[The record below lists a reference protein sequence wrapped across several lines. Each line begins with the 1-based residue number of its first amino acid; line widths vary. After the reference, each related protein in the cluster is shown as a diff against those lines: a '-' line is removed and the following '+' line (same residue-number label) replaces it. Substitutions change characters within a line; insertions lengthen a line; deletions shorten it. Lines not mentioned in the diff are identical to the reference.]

1 MPSVTVHPRR
11 RPAEDASPSV
21 TSSLIDSFQNMSLR
35 KGETFHNPTTSE
47 QKNDLWDPLEMNKKT
62 PSMPGRST
70 TCPKSLED
78 LLIGAGERRAADLLA
93 RVDKA
98 IETQSKLALGAA
110 LNDPEVLPVPSF
122 MVEQTDAARPRPH
135 RHSHSSDSGMG
146 SSVADSDVDAKSSTT
161 DNAASPTKSTHSF
174 STISDATERRGL
186 SKYAAEQIHKYIVQ
200 PILQEAALKDFHP
213 LIEGV
218 PVRIGN
224 KEIKNLRDLEKTL
237 IFLAPDH
244 ARSPSKYLQFC
255 ERTIR
260 VLHTTVT
267 TLHESDQRAPTD
279 RPYTQGYFFDLVEQV
294 CLDDSMRLEK
304 MRNIDPFMQIRR
316 YATILAA
323 TREKQ
328 AKGEKTD
335 AMDYTEGESVSL
347 HGGMSHTGQPAEL
360 VRHTKDGRAISLAT
374 GAEIDES
381 SVAASMKRPMLD
393 VDNDDVAR
401 SMARR
406 KKGAKPEIHECSV
419 PGCDKEFKRPC
430 DLTKHLKTHER
441 PWKCPDEGC
450 KYHTLGWPT
459 EKECDRHVNDKHS
472 AAPPLYKCL
481 FDNCP
486 YTSKRES
493 NCKQH
498 MEKAHGWQY
507 VRSKNNG
514 KGKAISGVRLPN
526 GSVSASPG
534 SAMLTPLTPILPS
547 PSTHSLSSSAASRHD
562 SIAPPPGVAGP
573 SNYDAP
579 ALIQPSSDFA
589 GHFNMDFDFNFNDM
603 TSTWPTPAMSDDH
616 HASSASSTSGLQFDG
631 ASSGYEDNL
640 SPQQLALE
648 DFHWDNFN
656 LGCLQ
661 QPSPPSANPNLQHLS
676 VDSGFSSAGSMM
688 HPSPG
693 TTAPLDQTF
702 SNTMYSGN
710 NGGGM
715 EMNFDDVMTANAGP
729 SQDFTLFGNTAMSA
743 NGGYQHYSDSTAGA
757 GAGAGGEMM
766 PSLPFNEGS
775 SWGTLNF
782 AAHDDPL
789 KELFPSL

>member
-62 PSMPGRST
+62 PSMPVRST

-110 LNDPEVLPVPSF
+110 LNDPEVLPVPNF
-122 MVEQTDAARPRPH
+122 MVEQTDAQRGDQISRPRPH

-161 DNAASPTKSTHSF
+161 DNFASPFQSTYSL

-186 SKYAAEQIHKYIVQ
+186 SKYAAEQIHKYIIK
-200 PILQEAALKDFHP
+200 PILHEAALKDFHP

-218 PVRIGN
+218 PERIGN

-279 RPYTQGYFFDLVEQV
+279 RPYTQGYFFDLVEQ
-294 CLDDSMRLEK
+294 
-304 MRNIDPFMQIRR
+304 IRR

-328 AKGEKTD
+328 AKGEKMD

-360 VRHTKDGRAISLAT
+360 VRHTKDGKTISLAT

-401 SMARR
+401 SMAR
-406 KKGAKPEIHECSV
+406 
-419 PGCDKEFKRPC
+419 
-430 DLTKHLKTHER
+430 
-441 PWKCPDEGC
+441 
-450 KYHTLGWPT
+450 
-459 EKECDRHVNDKHS
+459 
-472 AAPPLYKCL
+472 
-481 FDNCP
+481 
-486 YTSKRES
+486 
-493 NCKQH
+493 
-498 MEKAHGWQY
+498 
-507 VRSKNNG
+507 
-514 KGKAISGVRLPN
+514 
-526 GSVSASPG
+526 
-534 SAMLTPLTPILPS
+534 
-547 PSTHSLSSSAASRHD
+547 
-562 SIAPPPGVAGP
+562 
-573 SNYDAP
+573 
-579 ALIQPSSDFA
+579 
-589 GHFNMDFDFNFNDM
+589 
-603 TSTWPTPAMSDDH
+603 
-616 HASSASSTSGLQFDG
+616 
-631 ASSGYEDNL
+631 
-640 SPQQLALE
+640 
-648 DFHWDNFN
+648 
-656 LGCLQ
+656 
-661 QPSPPSANPNLQHLS
+661 
-676 VDSGFSSAGSMM
+676 
-688 HPSPG
+688 
-693 TTAPLDQTF
+693 
-702 SNTMYSGN
+702 
-710 NGGGM
+710 
-715 EMNFDDVMTANAGP
+715 
-729 SQDFTLFGNTAMSA
+729 
-743 NGGYQHYSDSTAGA
+743 
-757 GAGAGGEMM
+757 
-766 PSLPFNEGS
+766 
-775 SWGTLNF
+775 
-782 AAHDDPL
+782 
-789 KELFPSL
+789 

>member
-1 MPSVTVHPRR
+1 
-11 RPAEDASPSV
+11 
-21 TSSLIDSFQNMSLR
+21 
-35 KGETFHNPTTSE
+35 G
-47 QKNDLWDPLEMNKKT
+47 KT
-62 PSMPGRST
+62 
-70 TCPKSLED
+70 
-78 LLIGAGERRAADLLA
+78 
-93 RVDKA
+93 
-98 IETQSKLALGAA
+98 
-110 LNDPEVLPVPSF
+110 
-122 MVEQTDAARPRPH
+122 
-135 RHSHSSDSGMG
+135 
-146 SSVADSDVDAKSSTT
+146 
-161 DNAASPTKSTHSF
+161 
-174 STISDATERRGL
+174 
-186 SKYAAEQIHKYIVQ
+186 
-200 PILQEAALKDFHP
+200 
-213 LIEGV
+213 
-218 PVRIGN
+218 
-224 KEIKNLRDLEKTL
+224 
-237 IFLAPDH
+237 
-244 ARSPSKYLQFC
+244 
-255 ERTIR
+255 
-260 VLHTTVT
+260 
-267 TLHESDQRAPTD
+267 
-279 RPYTQGYFFDLVEQV
+279 
-294 CLDDSMRLEK
+294 
-304 MRNIDPFMQIRR
+304 
-316 YATILAA
+316 
-323 TREKQ
+323 
-328 AKGEKTD
+328 
-335 AMDYTEGESVSL
+335 
-347 HGGMSHTGQPAEL
+347 
-360 VRHTKDGRAISLAT
+360 ISLAT

-562 SIAPPPGVAGP
+562 SLAPPPGVAGP

-579 ALIQPSSDFA
+579 ALIQPSPDFA

-616 HASSASSTSGLQFDG
+616 HASSASSTSGLHFDG

-676 VDSGFSSAGSMM
+676 VDSGFSSAGSMLQQT
-688 HPSPG
+688 SPG
-693 TTAPLDQTF
+693 TTAPPLDQTF
-702 SNTMYSGN
+702 SNTMYSGGN
-710 NGGGM
+710 NGAGV

-729 SQDFTLFGNTAMSA
+729 SQDFTLFGSTAMSA
-743 NGGYQHYSDSTAGA
+743 NGGYQHYGDNAGGAGSAGA
-757 GAGAGGEMM
+757 TGGEMM

>member
-1 MPSVTVHPRR
+1 MPSVTIHPRR

-161 DNAASPTKSTHSF
+161 DNAASPSPKSTHSL
-174 STISDATERRGL
+174 STISDTTERRGL
-186 SKYAAEQIHKYIVQ
+186 SKYAAEQIHKYIIQ
-200 PILQEAALKDFHP
+200 PILREAALKDFHP

-218 PVRIGN
+218 PERIGN

-294 CLDDSMRLEK
+294 CLDDCMRLEG
-304 MRNIDPFMQIRR
+304 MRNIDVFVQIRR

-347 HGGMSHTGQPAEL
+347 YGGMSHTGQPAEL
-360 VRHTKDGRAISLAT
+360 
-374 GAEIDES
+374 
-381 SVAASMKRPMLD
+381 
-393 VDNDDVAR
+393 
-401 SMARR
+401 
-406 KKGAKPEIHECSV
+406 
-419 PGCDKEFKRPC
+419 
-430 DLTKHLKTHER
+430 
-441 PWKCPDEGC
+441 
-450 KYHTLGWPT
+450 
-459 EKECDRHVNDKHS
+459 
-472 AAPPLYKCL
+472 
-481 FDNCP
+481 
-486 YTSKRES
+486 
-493 NCKQH
+493 
-498 MEKAHGWQY
+498 
-507 VRSKNNG
+507 
-514 KGKAISGVRLPN
+514 
-526 GSVSASPG
+526 
-534 SAMLTPLTPILPS
+534 
-547 PSTHSLSSSAASRHD
+547 
-562 SIAPPPGVAGP
+562 
-573 SNYDAP
+573 
-579 ALIQPSSDFA
+579 
-589 GHFNMDFDFNFNDM
+589 
-603 TSTWPTPAMSDDH
+603 
-616 HASSASSTSGLQFDG
+616 
-631 ASSGYEDNL
+631 
-640 SPQQLALE
+640 
-648 DFHWDNFN
+648 
-656 LGCLQ
+656 
-661 QPSPPSANPNLQHLS
+661 
-676 VDSGFSSAGSMM
+676 
-688 HPSPG
+688 
-693 TTAPLDQTF
+693 
-702 SNTMYSGN
+702 
-710 NGGGM
+710 
-715 EMNFDDVMTANAGP
+715 
-729 SQDFTLFGNTAMSA
+729 
-743 NGGYQHYSDSTAGA
+743 
-757 GAGAGGEMM
+757 
-766 PSLPFNEGS
+766 
-775 SWGTLNF
+775 
-782 AAHDDPL
+782 
-789 KELFPSL
+789 